1 MSLSNLV
8 WTSVFMC
15 EVSMSSYI
23 DVKFRVDGVNVKR
36 EDSLWKLPYNVESY
50 PNHYDEGYSVL
61 VDVKSADMVK
71 VMVKALEDNGYGF
84 EFVKKKVSV

>member
-1 MSLSNLV
+1 
-8 WTSVFMC
+8 
-15 EVSMSSYI
+15 
-23 DVKFRVDGVNVKR
+23 
-36 EDSLWKLPYNVESY
+36 
-50 PNHYDEGYSVL
+50 L